1 MRPKSLSLSS
11 ILIAGIF
18 LFYPAISSRSQEIG
32 AVPAIQSPEFE
43 AICRSGPTADCE
55 TIGKAAHL
63 TTDLIYELFD
73 GEITHNRAKYQS
85 IIGAIAQLY
94 GTEPNAVQVV
104 NKRLKLSDFFIVEA
118 DQVFGGYAVFIRP
131 QNSESQ
137 GRQKAKFFIAFK
149 GVYPKLED
157 PNDIAA
163 ALSALPEHLYRDA
176 GVLIHRGFRDYAASV
191 FQDETSQT
199 AIADILR
206 LQADPQTD
214 VEVLVTGHSLGG
226 CAILYAALLVDA
238 GVSPQNIQAIVFG
251 SGPVATS
258 DFITQYP
265 DLIPN
270 ITRVETGGD
279 MLIYEDGSPMKPIYD
294 TLGYVPFGKLIHAP
308 ASDRLNQLK
317 QQLLILEQRRQT
329 SPSENLTSDAL
340 NLAREIL
347 QERVAIHTHS
357 YRYYYQRY
365 RSGQGDRPLW

>member
-1 MRPKSLSLSS
+1 M
-11 ILIAGIF
+11 
-18 LFYPAISSRSQEIG
+18 PATYSRSQEIG
-32 AVPAIQSPEFE
+32 AVSPIRSPEFE
-43 AICRSGPTADCE
+43 AICASGPTADCE
-55 TIGKAAHL
+55 IIGKAAHL

-73 GEITHNRAKYQS
+73 GEITQNRAKYQS
-85 IIGAIAQLY
+85 TIGAIAQLY
-94 GTEPNAVQVV
+94 GTEPNAVRVV
-104 NKRLKLSDFFIVEA
+104 NKRLKLSDFFIVEE
-118 DQVFGGYAVFIRP
+118 DRVFGGYAVFIRS
-131 QNSESQ
+131 QTAESNN
-137 GRQKAKFFIAFK
+137 RQKATFVIAFK

-163 ALSALPEHLYRDA
+163 ALSALPEHLYSEA
-176 GVLIHRGFRDYAASV
+176 GILIHRGFRDYSASV

-226 CAILYAALLVDA
+226 CAILYAALLADA
-238 GVSPQNIQAIVFG
+238 GVSPQNIRAIVFG
-251 SGPVATS
+251 SSPVATS

-265 DLIPN
+265 ALIPN
-270 ITRVETGGD
+270 ITRVETEGD

-308 ASDRLNQLK
+308 ASDRLNQLNR
-317 QQLLILEQRRQT
+317 QLLTLEQRRQT
-329 SPSENLTSDAL
+329 SPSENLTSDYL

-347 QERVAIHTHS
+347 QERVAIHTDS

-365 RSGQGDRPLW
+365 RSGRGDRPLW